1 MTIMGNT
8 AFDGTDDLFESRE
21 VMERIAELEEVGTET
36 NSEGT
41 EFDADRLC
49 DEFREE
55 YDALIALRDECDG
68 YASDWTYGETFIH
81 EGYFTAYCMEMLSEL
96 EYLSADMP
104 SWIIID
110 EDETAANMRADYTD
124 YEFMGSTYYA
134 RS

>member
-1 MTIMGNT
+1 MNAFTGNEDT
-8 AFDGTDDLFESRE
+8 FDSRE
-21 VMERIAELEEVGTET
+21 AIERIAELEEVGTET

-55 YDALIALRDECDG
+55 YDALIELRDECDG
-68 YASDWTYGETFIH
+68 YVSDWHYGETFIH

-96 EYLSADMP
+96 EYLPADLP
-104 SWIIID
+104 SWIVID